1 MDITDLQYEAKG
13 PVAWIRFNRP
23 ARRNAL
29 GNMSTRHLVQ
39 LCRQADQDAAVKAV
53 VITGQGEAFCAGG
66 DIQDTFQRGATMSEQ
81 QWSDRIR
88 EGPNVL
94 AQLIQ
99 TMAKPVIASV
109 NGLAM
114 GGGATIALACD
125 LRIASDRAR
134 FCFPFARLGLTP
146 EFGCSYLLQ
155 RAVGAGRAMELLL
168 LGELVDAASAQ
179 QYGLVN
185 RVVEHAA
192 LESATAQW
200 AAHLA
205 SLPPA
210 AIARLKQLMQFART
224 HDLQA
229 TLEQEAIALGQCF
242 TSAEHRTAVAQFL
255 NRKAESKPA

>member
-1 MDITDLQYEAKG
+1 
-13 PVAWIRFNRP
+13 
-23 ARRNAL
+23 
-29 GNMSTRHLVQ
+29 
-39 LCRQADQDAAVKAV
+39 
-53 VITGQGEAFCAGG
+53 
-66 DIQDTFQRGATMSEQ
+66 
-81 QWSDRIR
+81 
-88 EGPNVL
+88 
-94 AQLIQ
+94 
-99 TMAKPVIASV
+99 
-109 NGLAM
+109 
-114 GGGATIALACD
+114 
-125 LRIASDRAR
+125 
-134 FCFPFARLGLTP
+134 
-146 EFGCSYLLQ
+146 
-155 RAVGAGRAMELLL
+155 
-168 LGELVDAASAQ
+168 
-179 QYGLVN
+179 LVN